1 MILVLGSD
9 FWQSILE
16 FAFRYSFEHFSQK
29 TRCFAT
35 VLGTYP
41 RRNAVFPSI
50 LSRSEHLSKK
60 THGFAA
66 VLSSFL

>member
-1 MILVLGSD
+1 MILVSGSD

-50 LSRSEHLSKK
+50 FV
-60 THGFAA
+60 TF
-66 VLSSFL
+66 